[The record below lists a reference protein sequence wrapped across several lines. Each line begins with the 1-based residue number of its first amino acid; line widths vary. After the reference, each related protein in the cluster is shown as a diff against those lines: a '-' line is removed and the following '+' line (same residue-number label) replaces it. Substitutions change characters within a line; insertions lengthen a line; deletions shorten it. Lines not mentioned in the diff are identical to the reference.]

1 MTGSECFDFLTQ
13 FENLVLLTVSD
24 KNYIIPSFFHKKFG
38 NELLGEPIIAAALC
52 GFSEKAYPTRIKIDK
67 TLNHSEKEHKVP
79 SQNDF
84 INIKSRK
91 DIEDLIPSEMETIP
105 SFILTCVLKGDR

>member
-1 MTGSECFDFLTQ
+1 MKLSTTWKHWLANHETNDLYNQLFGRIISSLDTDSMTGSECFDFLTQ

-52 GFSEKAYPTRIKIDK
+52 GFGEKAYPTRIEIDK
-67 TLNHSEKEHKVP
+67 KT
-79 SQNDF
+79 
-84 INIKSRK
+84 KS
-91 DIEDLIPSEMETIP
+91 
-105 SFILTCVLKGDR
+105 